1 LLILCKGLCRKVRAV
16 FQYSLQ
22 QRFQGA
28 LLGATIAT
36 TVPNAI
42 SDAAISDVGCAA
54 ALGQRI
60 TRDIGDALPYGTT
73 HPTSGNAMDTDRL
86 PQFTALINYLCQD
99 TGRPI
104 VLESRDA
111 LSLTPLWLYTHESWR
126 QRRNW
131 LERIFGDAN
140 TASDMAEQW
149 LFSEAIAQVLRP
161 DFRAATAVKR
171 LRDQL
176 TKHGH
181 GTIADQLQPLAQ
193 WQADGAPLTRVITAV
208 SSTLNPISSLLFAL
222 YCFLETPNMSA
233 IAMARAQQLNDEGC
247 AAQLTGV
254 LLGAHQGWTG
264 FPFAWLDQIQQLN
277 ELSKLSDQLLRSWSG
292 AIVSVTPTPVSAP
305 R

>member
-1 LLILCKGLCRKVRAV
+1 VRAV

-36 TVPNAI
+36 TVPNSIA
-42 SDAAISDVGCAA
+42 DVGCAV

-60 TRDIGDALPYGTT
+60 TRDIGDALPSGTT
-73 HPTSGNAMDTDRL
+73 HPTNTDRL
-86 PQFTALINYLCQD
+86 SQLTTLINYLCQD
-99 TGRPI
+99 TGCPI

-126 QRRNW
+126 QRRHW
-131 LERIFGDAN
+131 LEQIFGDAN
-140 TASDMAEQW
+140 TPSDIPSDMAEQW

-161 DFRAATAVKR
+161 DFRAATAVGR

-181 GTIADQLQPLAQ
+181 GAIADQLQPLAQ
-193 WQADGAPLTRVITAV
+193 WQADGAPLTRVITEV
-208 SSTLNPISSLLFAL
+208 SSTLNPLSSLLFAL
-222 YCFLETPNMSA
+222 YCFLETPHMSA
-233 IAMARAQQLNDEGC
+233 IAMARAQQLNDQGQ

-254 LLGAHQGWTG
+254 LLGAYQGWTG
-264 FPFAWLDQIQQLN
+264 FPLAWLDQIQQV
-277 ELSKLSDQLLRSWSG
+277 SQLSDQLLRSWSG
-292 AIVSVTPTPVSAP
+292 AIVSVTPTSVSAP

>member
-28 LLGATIAT
+28 LLGAIVAT
-36 TVPNAI
+36 TA
-42 SDAAISDVGCAA
+42 DADRFSQ
-54 ALGQRI
+54 L
-60 TRDIGDALPYGTT
+60 TT
-73 HPTSGNAMDTDRL
+73 LT
-86 PQFTALINYLCQD
+86 NYLCQD

-104 VLESRDA
+104 ALESWDA

-126 QRRNW
+126 QRRKW
-131 LERIFGDAN
+131 LEQIFGDSNIPA
-140 TASDMAEQW
+140 DQW
-149 LFSEAIAQVLRP
+149 LFSEAIAQVLRQ
-161 DFRAATAVKR
+161 DFRAETAVDR

-181 GTIADQLQPLAQ
+181 GSIADQLPPIAQ
-193 WQADGAPLTRVITAV
+193 WQADGAPLTRVIIEV

-222 YCFLETPNMSA
+222 YCFLETPHMSA
-233 IAMARAQQLNDEGC
+233 IAMARAQQLNDQGR

-254 LLGAHQGWTG
+254 LLGAYQGWTG
-264 FPFAWLDQIQQLN
+264 FPLTSLDQLQQLG
-277 ELSKLSDQLLRSWSG
+277 KLSDQLLRSWSG
-292 AIVSVTPTPVSAP
+292 AIVSATPTPVSAP

>member
-1 LLILCKGLCRKVRAV
+1 VRAV

-28 LLGATIAT
+28 LLGAIVAT
-36 TVPNAI
+36 TA
-42 SDAAISDVGCAA
+42 
-54 ALGQRI
+54 
-60 TRDIGDALPYGTT
+60 
-73 HPTSGNAMDTDRL
+73 DTARLTADRL
-86 PQFTALINYLCQD
+86 SQLTTLINYLCQN

-104 VLESRDA
+104 ALESWDA

-126 QRRNW
+126 QRRKW
-131 LERIFGDAN
+131 LEQMFGDSN
-140 TASDMAEQW
+140 TPADMTEKW

-161 DFRAATAVKR
+161 DFRAGTAVGR
-171 LRDQL
+171 LCNQL

-181 GTIADQLQPLAQ
+181 GSIAADLQPLAQ
-193 WQADGAPLTRVITAV
+193 WQADGAPLTRVMTEV

-233 IAMARAQQLNDEGC
+233 IAMARAQQLNDQGR

-254 LLGAHQGWTG
+254 LLGVHQGWTG
-264 FPFAWLDQIQQLN
+264 LPLASLDQIQQ
-277 ELSKLSDQLLRSWSG
+277 LSKLSDQLLRSWSG
-292 AIVSVTPTPVSAP
+292 AIVSATPTPVSAP